1 MNILGPLY
9 IAEIS
14 ANHLGSLERARELV
28 LAAIEAGANAIKL
41 QTYTADTMTLNIS
54 SPNFR
59 ISPEHPLWGNEK
71 LYDLYKSAY
80 TPWDWHEELFEICKK
95 SNVIG
100 FSTPF
105 DLSAVEFLEKIGAP
119 MYKISSMETG
129 DLELIRSVAKTG
141 KPVIVSTGA
150 THWDEICE
158 LVKVVKDTG
167 NKDLTLLLCTSAY
180 PADPVDTNLRR
191 MQILREKFEVSVG
204 ISDHTLGIGV
214 SVAAITLG
222 ASVIERHLTLSRADG
237 GPDSAFSLEPDE
249 FKQMV
254 TEADKAS
261 KALGNFEWTIS
272 ESESESRRIRRS
284 LFIVEDVQKGDLISE
299 FNVKPIRPG
308 HGCLPKYL
316 PQIIGKRFSDNFT
329 KGTPMELDFAI
340 QDG

>member
-1 MNILGPLY
+1 MNILEPLY

-41 QTYTADTMTLNIS
+41 QTYTADTMTLDIS

-59 ISPEHPLWGNEK
+59 ISPEHPLWGGKK
-71 LYDLYKSAY
+71 LYDLYKLAY

-105 DLSAVEFLEKIGAP
+105 DLSAVVFLEKIGVP

-129 DLELIRSVAKTG
+129 DLELIRSVAETG
-141 KPVIVSTGA
+141 KPIIVSTGA
-150 THWDEICE
+150 TNWDEICE

-214 SVAAITLG
+214 SVAAIAFG
-222 ASVIERHLTLSRADG
+222 ASVIERHITLSRADG
-237 GPDSAFSLEPDE
+237 GPDSAFSLEPHE
-249 FKQMV
+249 FKEMV
-254 TEADKAS
+254 SEGN
-261 KALGNFEWTIS
+261 KALRALGDFDWKIS
-272 ESESESRRIRRS
+272 ESEYESRRIRRS
-284 LFIVEDVQKGDLISE
+284 LYIVEDVQKGDLIDVS
-299 FNVKPIRPG
+299 NVRPIRPG
-308 HGCLPKYL
+308 YGCLPKYL
-316 PQIIGKRFSDNFT
+316 PQLIGKRFSDNFE
-329 KGTPMELDFAI
+329 KGTPMKLDFAI
-340 QDG
+340 QDA

>member
-1 MNILGPLY
+1 MNIRKPLY

-28 LAAIEAGANAIKL
+28 LAAIDAGANAIKL
-41 QTYTADTMTLNIS
+41 QTYTADTMTLDIS

-59 ISPEHPLWGNEK
+59 ISPEHPLWGGKK
-71 LYDLYKSAY
+71 LYDLYKLAY

-105 DLSAVEFLEKIGAP
+105 DLSAVEFLEKIGVP

-129 DLELIRSVAKTG
+129 DLELIRSVAETG
-141 KPVIVSTGA
+141 KPIIVSTGA
-150 THWDEICE
+150 TNWDEICE

-214 SVAAITLG
+214 SVAAIAFG
-222 ASVIERHLTLSRADG
+222 ASVIERHITLSEG
-237 GPDSAFSLEPDE
+237 N
-249 FKQMV
+249 
-254 TEADKAS
+254 
-261 KALGNFEWTIS
+261 KALRALGDFDWKIS
-272 ESESESRRIRRS
+272 ESEYESRRIRRS
-284 LFIVEDVQKGDLISE
+284 LYIVEDVQKGDLIDGS
-299 FNVKPIRPG
+299 NVRPIRPG
-308 HGCLPKYL
+308 YGCLPKYL
-316 PQIIGKRFSDNFT
+316 PQLIGKRFSDNFE
-329 KGTPMELDFAI
+329 KGTPMKLDFAI
-340 QDG
+340 QDA

>member
-1 MNILGPLY
+1 MNIPGPLY

-28 LAAIEAGANAIKL
+28 LAAIGAGANAIKL

-59 ISPEHPLWGNEK
+59 ISPEHTLWGNEK
-71 LYDLYKSAY
+71 LYDLYKLAY

-141 KPVIVSTGA
+141 KPIIVSTGA

-191 MQILREKFEVSVG
+191 MQMLREKFEVSVG

-214 SVAAITLG
+214 SVAAIALG
-222 ASVIERHLTLSRADG
+222 ASVIERHFTLSRADG

-254 TEADKAS
+254 TEADKALI
-261 KALGNFEWTIS
+261 ALGNFDWKIS

-284 LFIVEDVQKGDLISE
+284 LYIVEDVQKGDFISE

-316 PQIIGKRFSDNFT
+316 PQIIGKRFSDNFV
-329 KGTPMELDFAI
+329 KGTPMELNFAI